1 MVQGSGLASRSATA
15 QTSPVNQ
22 ASQYLL
28 NNIFFKYWEQRI
40 QLKKLL
46 AVFCS
51 FNSLSKQGKKCY
63 TKC

>member
-28 NNIFFKYWEQRI
+28 NNIFFQVLRAEDSAQEIMSSLLFI
-40 QLKKLL
+40 Q
-46 AVFCS
+46 F
-51 FNSLSKQGKKCY
+51 SL
-63 TKC
+63 